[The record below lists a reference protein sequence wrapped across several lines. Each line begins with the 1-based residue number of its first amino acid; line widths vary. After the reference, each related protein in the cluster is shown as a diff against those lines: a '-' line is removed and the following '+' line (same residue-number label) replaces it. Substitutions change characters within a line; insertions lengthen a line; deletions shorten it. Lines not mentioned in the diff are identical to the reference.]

1 MRTERPGSDTAKTP
15 TRRGL
20 SAVPAPQAKAA
31 GWLAKGPSKN
41 GAKVEYEGRTLPEEE
56 SVVEVCQMA
65 RLTPRAKRCRE
76 GGVVASSATST
87 AAARI
92 WGQSASPQAVVRWVV
107 LEFGGGSRLPGEE
120 FEGDDGDEEEM
131 LELMIHAFSDRTKED
146 GRALL
151 LPSS

>member
-1 MRTERPGSDTAKTP
+1 M
-15 TRRGL
+15 
-20 SAVPAPQAKAA
+20 
-31 GWLAKGPSKN
+31 
-41 GAKVEYEGRTLPEEE
+41 
-56 SVVEVCQMA
+56 
-65 RLTPRAKRCRE
+65 
-76 GGVVASSATST
+76 VASSATST